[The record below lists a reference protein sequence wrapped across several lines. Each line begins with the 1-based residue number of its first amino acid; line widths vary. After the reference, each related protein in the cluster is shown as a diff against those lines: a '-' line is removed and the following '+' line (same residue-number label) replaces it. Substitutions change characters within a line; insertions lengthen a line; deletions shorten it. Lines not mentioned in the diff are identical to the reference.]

1 MLALR
6 EAGIE
11 NRAVCLH
18 SSLRSH
24 GHVDG
29 GATTVVDAF
38 LDAGATLLVPTF
50 GGSRYAVTAPPD
62 LRPPRNG
69 ISYDGWTDQG
79 GLPVDPAAACF
90 AGREFTTSDNDT
102 LMGAIPAEVLT
113 RPGRQGPRRAPARGL
128 TGGSALRERHCAT
141 LARPVRHRR
150 SGAGSVRA
158 YWHGGLPG
166 AEQGQL
172 G

>member
-18 SSLRSH
+18 SSLRSP

-29 GATTVVDAF
+29 GTATVVDAF

-50 GGSRYAVTAPPD
+50 GGSRYAVPAPPD

-69 ISYDGWTDQG
+69 ISYAGGPIRG
-79 GLPVDPAAACF
+79 GLPGPPAAPESA
-90 AGREFTTSDNDT
+90 AREFTTADNDT
-102 LMGAIPAEVLT
+102 LMGAI
-113 RPGRQGPRRAPARGL
+113 
-128 TGGSALRERHCAT
+128 
-141 LARPVRHRR
+141 
-150 SGAGSVRA
+150 
-158 YWHGGLPG
+158 
-166 AEQGQL
+166 
-172 G
+172 